1 MQKLVFNLPQRFRLE
16 SLSGFKRVPV
26 EFADRHEI
34 RLTVMIEVV
43 GKLFQSKSARPDAR
57 RKKDE
62 RQQRE
67 NYSKGSSHLKIPDAN
82 NLHTGKP
89 PHTTCQAF
97 NFFEATS
104 GIVTHHRFDRR
115 MRSALSSV
123 LQGYIHARLLKTDHT
138 NHISGMSMILLQLHP
153 VLGLG

>member
-1 MQKLVFNLPQRFRLE
+1 MTAMPRGGLKGDSSLAKGSVKEDVAGFKAWVNATQIKPVLKLASRWSAMMACRSWCSTSPSGSDLK
-16 SLSGFKRVPV
+16 LSGFKRVPV

-67 NYSKGSSHLKIPDAN
+67 NYSKGLSHLKIPDAN

-97 NFFEATS
+97 NFF
-104 GIVTHHRFDRR
+104 
-115 MRSALSSV
+115 
-123 LQGYIHARLLKTDHT
+123 
-138 NHISGMSMILLQLHP
+138 
-153 VLGLG
+153 